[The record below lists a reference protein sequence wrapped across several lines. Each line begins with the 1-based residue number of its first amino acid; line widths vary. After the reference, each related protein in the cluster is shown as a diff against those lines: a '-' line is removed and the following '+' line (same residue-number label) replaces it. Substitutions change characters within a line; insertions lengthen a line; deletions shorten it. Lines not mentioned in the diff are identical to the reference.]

1 MTFAAIAL
9 PESNADLYP
18 VHADVCDWEDE
29 LTEEEL
35 ELASLHDAHY
45 SQWYLTGRNSLHN
58 YHVREW
64 LVHGID
70 LGDVPF

>member
-18 VHADVCDWEDE
+18 VHADDWDLDEDE
-29 LTEEEL
+29 C
-35 ELASLHDAHY
+35 ELALLHDAHY
-45 SQWYLTGRNSLHN
+45 FKWYLTGRESLHN